1 MEEMESSSVS
11 SNSISTMTTVS
22 NSGSN
27 ASNVALVPIGGLMV
41 GMEERQRQERDVMR
55 KEILEATTENGAKL
69 RDDMMGELKKNR
81 EEQRV
86 EDGKRIMEK
95 NVMDM
100 KLQQIFDILQSMAL
114 NPKS

>member
-1 MEEMESSSVS
+1 MESSSVS
-11 SNSISTMTTVS
+11 VNSISTMTTVS

-27 ASNVALVPIGGLMV
+27 AGKDVALVPIGWLMV
-41 GMEERQRQERDVMR
+41 GMEERQRQERDIMR
-55 KEILEATTENGAKL
+55 KEILEATTENGSKL

-100 KLQQIFDILQSMAL
+100 KLQQIFDILQAMAL
-114 NPKS
+114 NSKS

>member
-1 MEEMESSSVS
+1 
-11 SNSISTMTTVS
+11 
-22 NSGSN
+22 
-27 ASNVALVPIGGLMV
+27 
-41 GMEERQRQERDVMR
+41 MR
-55 KEILEATTENGAKL
+55 KEILEATTESGAKL

-86 EDGKRIMEK
+86 EEGKRIMEK

>member
-1 MEEMESSSVS
+1 
-11 SNSISTMTTVS
+11 MTTVS

-27 ASNVALVPIGGLMV
+27 ADKDVAIVSIGGLMV

-69 RDDMMGELKKNR
+69 REDMMGELKKNR

-86 EDGKRIMEK
+86 EDGKRTMEK

-114 NPKS
+114 TSKP